1 MENPSTS
8 KGQNASDTVPE
19 KTVAPSEPTGKKQSR
34 GKIPKKKRPYTPAKT
49 SLKSAKPKTRMK
61 RSKFHCYSSPSDND
75 SSTSTSSSS
84 SSSESKSSPS
94 EALTNSNLSDTAS
107 QNKLPTEVGNFTT
120 EAVFSR
126 LIKTTRKNVL
136 QETTIPFHADLQP
149 KQVDSFIKKYLKR
162 KGTNFNPL
170 MDRRQLNLAGR
181 VLDPSCALCNLW
193 ALAITA
199 DDERCEIPPAVV
211 TDMVK
216 RAISLV
222 GNASICATSDRRKG
236 LLAKLAAECLD
247 LLNDKALFTRG
258 HANLFGK
265 KFKKNL
271 LKDLKLSK
279 EIDNLM
285 PRKRPSSF
293 TQMTRRFQP
302 NQPFRSQPGK
312 GPGFRSNTNN
322 PFKRWENKPRKFPFQ
337 QTQNPNN

>member
-8 KGQNASDTVPE
+8 KGQNASETVPE
-19 KTVAPSEPTGKKQSR
+19 KTVAPSEPAGKKQSR

-61 RSKFHCYSSPSDND
+61 RSKFHRYSSPSDND

-84 SSSESKSSPS
+84 SSSESESSPS
-94 EALTNSNLSDTAS
+94 EALTISNLSDTAS

-136 QETTIPFHADLQP
+136 QETTIPFHADLRP

-181 VLDPSCALCNLW
+181 VLDPSGPLCNLW
-193 ALAITA
+193 ALVITA
-199 DDERCEIPPAVV
+199 DDEQCEIPPAVV
-211 TDMVK
+211 IDMVK

-236 LLAKLAAECLD
+236 LLAKLAPECLD

-302 NQPFRSQPGK
+302 NQPFRS
-312 GPGFRSNTNN
+312 
-322 PFKRWENKPRKFPFQ
+322 
-337 QTQNPNN
+337 

>member
-19 KTVAPSEPTGKKQSR
+19 KNVAPSEPAGQKQSR
-34 GKIPKKKRPYTPAKT
+34 GKIPKKKRPYSPAKT
-49 SLKSAKPKTRMK
+49 SPKSAKSKKRMK
-61 RSKFHCYSSPSDND
+61 RSKFHRYSSPSVND

-84 SSSESKSSPS
+84 SSSESESSAS

-107 QNKLPTEVGNFTT
+107 QNKLPTEVVNFTT
-120 EAVFSR
+120 EVVFSG
-126 LIKTTRKNVL
+126 LSKSTRKNVL
-136 QETTIPFHADLQP
+136 QETPVPFHADLQP

-170 MDRRQLNLAGR
+170 MNRRQLNLAGR
-181 VLDPSCALCNLW
+181 VLDPLGPLCNLW

-199 DDERCEIPPAVV
+199 DDEQCEIPPAVV
-211 TDMVK
+211 IDMVK

-222 GNASICATSDRRKG
+222 GNASFCATSDRRKG
-236 LLAKLAAECLD
+236 LLAKLTPECLD
-247 LLNDKALFTRG
+247 LLDDKALFTRG
-258 HANLFGK
+258 HADLFGK

-285 PRKRPSSF
+285 PRKRASF

-322 PFKRWENKPRKFPFQ
+322 PFKRWEIKPRKFPFQ
-337 QTQNPNN
+337 QKQNPNN

>member
-1 MENPSTS
+1 MHLT
-8 KGQNASDTVPE
+8 QFQ
-19 KTVAPSEPTGKKQSR
+19 KKPWPPVNQRAKNNLGVKSR
-34 GKIPKKKRPYTPAKT
+34 RKKWPYSPAKT
-49 SLKSAKPKTRMK
+49 SPKSAKSKKRMK
-61 RSKFHCYSSPSDND
+61 RSKFHRYSSPSVND

-84 SSSESKSSPS
+84 SSSESESSAS

-107 QNKLPTEVGNFTT
+107 QNKLPTEVVNFTT
-120 EAVFSR
+120 EAFFSG
-126 LIKTTRKNVL
+126 LSKSTRKNVL
-136 QETTIPFHADLQP
+136 QETPVPFHADLQP

-181 VLDPSCALCNLW
+181 VLDPLGPLCNLW

-199 DDERCEIPPAVV
+199 DDEQCEIPPAVV
-211 TDMVK
+211 IDMVK

-222 GNASICATSDRRKG
+222 GNASFCATSDRRKG
-236 LLAKLAAECLD
+236 LLAKLAPECLD
-247 LLNDKALFTRG
+247 LLDDKALFTRG
-258 HANLFGK
+258 HVDLFGK

-279 EIDNLM
+279 EINNLM
-285 PRKRPSSF
+285 PRKRASF

-302 NQPFRSQPGK
+302 NQPFRSQLGK

-337 QTQNPNN
+337 QKQNPNN

>member
-1 MENPSTS
+1 M
-8 KGQNASDTVPE
+8 
-19 KTVAPSEPTGKKQSR
+19 
-34 GKIPKKKRPYTPAKT
+34 
-49 SLKSAKPKTRMK
+49 
-61 RSKFHCYSSPSDND
+61 
-75 SSTSTSSSS
+75 
-84 SSSESKSSPS
+84 
-94 EALTNSNLSDTAS
+94 
-107 QNKLPTEVGNFTT
+107 
-120 EAVFSR
+120 
-126 LIKTTRKNVL
+126 
-136 QETTIPFHADLQP
+136 QETPVPFHADLQA

-181 VLDPSCALCNLW
+181 VLDPLGPLCHLW

-199 DDERCEIPPAVV
+199 DDEQCEIPPAVV
-211 TDMVK
+211 IDMVK

-222 GNASICATSDRRKG
+222 GNASFCATSDRRKG
-236 LLAKLAAECLD
+236 LLAKLAPECLD
-247 LLNDKALFTRG
+247 LLDDKALFTRG
-258 HANLFGK
+258 HADLFRK

-285 PRKRPSSF
+285 PRKRASF

-337 QTQNPNN
+337 QKQNPNN